1 MVHKITIKDN
11 IKVLLAEDERC
22 RNDDLYLILK
32 YWTTYNGVNANLE
45 IVGELAHTETI
56 RRYRQKFSMKKG
68 IIYLQNLKFSKKEG
82 FKTKFLKNL
91 RALDQH
97 FK

>member
-56 RRYRQKFSMKKG
+56 RRYRQKIQHEEG
-68 IIYLQNLKFSKKEG
+68 NYLPTEPEVLEKRG
-82 FKTKFLKNL
+82 F
-91 RALDQH
+91 
-97 FK
+97 